1 MKTKLILIS
10 CALLST
16 LFISGCS
23 LEEFDQDLKNSYK
36 EATKPNVSCKIDKQY
51 KSSYSYYIEGT
62 CTNNGS
68 KDYSYLQ
75 VEFICYDKDGYNLG
89 TAWDNTNNLLKGQS
103 WKYKAIFFGDE
114 KSVKKCEYHEVTGW

>member
-1 MKTKLILIS
+1 MRNKILFI
-10 CALLST
+10 LSSIIFC

-23 LEEFDQDLKNSYK
+23 LEEFDQQLKTGYK
-36 EATKPNVSCKIDKQY
+36 EATKPNVSCEISKQY
-51 KSSYSYYIEGT
+51 KNSYSYYIEGT
-62 CTNNGS
+62 CKNNGS

-89 TAWDNTNNLLKGQS
+89 TAWDNTNNLLSGQS
-103 WKYKAIFFGDE
+103 WKFKAIFFGDE